1 MLVKPT
7 IAKIRACFKEDEYKN
22 LFEYMGFDAES
33 TDEELEDLADQLGN
47 INYGGCESG
56 SCLSLIYHTED
67 IVPFYEANRDAID
80 DLIYEV
86 YCCFGLKK
94 FMSMLELDEEDLIKH
109 NEIAVDKYTWYYV
122 NYLVRA
128 MFE

>member
-1 MLVKPT
+1 MLIKPT
-7 IAKIRACFKEDEYKN
+7 IAKIRECFKEDEYKN

-47 INYGGCESG
+47 INYDGCESG
-56 SCLSLIYHTED
+56 SCSALIYHNED
-67 IVPFYEANRDAID
+67 IVPFYEDNRDAID
-80 DLIYEV
+80 DLIYDV
-86 YCCFGLKK
+86 YCTFGLKK
-94 FMSMLELDEEDLIKH
+94 FMKMLELDEEDIIKH

-122 NYLVRA
+122 NYLVRV

>member
-56 SCLSLIYHTED
+56 SCTALIYHNED

-94 FMSMLELDEEDLIKH
+94 FMSMLELDEEDIIKH
-109 NEIAVDKYTWYYV
+109 NEIVVDKYTWYYV

-128 MFE
+128 MFK

>member
-7 IAKIRACFKEDEYKN
+7 IAKIRSCFKEDEYKN

-56 SCLSLIYHTED
+56 SCTALIYHAED
-67 IVPFYEANRDAID
+67 IVPFYKANRDAID

>member
-56 SCLSLIYHTED
+56 SCTALIYHNED
-67 IVPFYEANRDAID
+67 VVPFYEANRDAID

-94 FMSMLELDEEDLIKH
+94 FMKMYELDEEDIIKH
-109 NEIAVDKYTWYYV
+109 NENAVDHYVWYYV

>member
-7 IAKIRACFKEDEYKN
+7 IAKIRAYFKEYEYKN

-56 SCLSLIYHTED
+56 SCTALIYHAED

-86 YCCFGLKK
+86 YCTFGLNK
-94 FMSMLELDEEDLIKH
+94 FMKMLELDEEDIIKH

-122 NYLVRA
+122 NYLVRV

>member
-7 IAKIRACFKEDEYKN
+7 IAKIRAYFKEYEYKN

-56 SCLSLIYHTED
+56 SCTALIYHNED
-67 IVPFYEANRDAID
+67 IVPFYEDNRDAID

-94 FMSMLELDEEDLIKH
+94 FMSMLELDEEDIIKH
-109 NEIAVDKYTWYYV
+109 NENAVDKYTWYYV
-122 NYLVRA
+122 NYLVRV

>member
-7 IAKIRACFKEDEYKN
+7 IAKIRKCFKEDEYKT

-33 TDEELEDLADQLGN
+33 ADEELEDLADQLGN

-56 SCLSLIYHTED
+56 SCTALIYHNED
-67 IVPFYEANRDAID
+67 IVPFYEANRDVID

-94 FMSMLELDEEDLIKH
+94 FMSMLELDEEDIIKH

>member
-56 SCLSLIYHTED
+56 SCTALIYHAED

>member
-1 MLVKPT
+1 MLTKPT
-7 IAKIRACFKEDEYKN
+7 IAKIRECFKEDEYRT
-22 LFEYMGFDAES
+22 LFEYMGFEADQ

-56 SCLSLIYHTED
+56 SCLSLIYHNED
-67 IVPFYEANRDAID
+67 IVPFYEQNRDAID
-80 DLIYEV
+80 DLIYDV
-86 YCCFGLKK
+86 YCEFGLNK
-94 FMSMLELDEEDLIKH
+94 FMQMLELDEEDIIKH

>member
-7 IAKIRACFKEDEYKN
+7 IAKIRECFKEYEYKN

-33 TDEELEDLADQLGN
+33 TDEELEDLADQLSN

-56 SCLSLIYHTED
+56 SCTALIYHNED
-67 IVPFYEANRDAID
+67 IVPFYEDNRDAID

-86 YCCFGLKK
+86 YCTFGLNK
-94 FMSMLELDEEDLIKH
+94 FMKMLELDEEDIIKH

>member
-7 IAKIRACFKEDEYKN
+7 IAKICACFKEDEYKN

-56 SCLSLIYHTED
+56 SCTALIYHAED

>member
-7 IAKIRACFKEDEYKN
+7 IAKIREYFKEDEYKN
-22 LFEYMGFDAES
+22 LFEYMGFEADQ
-33 TDEELEDLADQLGN
+33 TDEELEDLADKLGN

-56 SCLSLIYHTED
+56 SCLSLIYHNED
-67 IVPFYEANRDAID
+67 IVPFYEENRDAID
-80 DLIYEV
+80 DLVYDV
-86 YCCFGLKK
+86 YCTFGLNK
-94 FMSMLELDEEDLIKH
+94 FMKMLELDEEDIIKH

>member
-67 IVPFYEANRDAID
+67 IVPFYEQNRDVID
-80 DLIYEV
+80 GLAYDV
-86 YCCFGLKK
+86 YSNFGLKK
-94 FMSMLELDEEDLIKH
+94 FMKMLELDEEDIIKH

>member
-7 IAKIRACFKEDEYKN
+7 IAKIRKCFKEDEYRN
-22 LFEYMGFDAES
+22 LFEYMGFDAEC

-47 INYGGCESG
+47 TNYGGCESG
-56 SCLSLIYHTED
+56 SCLSLIYHNED
-67 IVPFYEANRDAID
+67 IVPFYEENRDAID
-80 DLIYEV
+80 DLVYDV
-86 YCCFGLKK
+86 YCTFGLNK
-94 FMSMLELDEEDLIKH
+94 FMKMLELDEEDIIKH

>member
-7 IAKIRACFKEDEYKN
+7 ITTIRKCFKEDEYRN
-22 LFEYMGFDAES
+22 LFEYMGFDAEC

-47 INYGGCESG
+47 INGGCESG
-56 SCLSLIYHTED
+56 SCLSLVYHNED
-67 IVPFYEANRDAID
+67 IVPFYEQNRDAID
-80 DLIYEV
+80 DLVYDV
-86 YCCFGLKK
+86 YCTFGLNK
-94 FMSMLELDEEDLIKH
+94 FMKMLELDEEDIIKH

>member
-22 LFEYMGFDAES
+22 LFEYMGFDGES

-56 SCLSLIYHTED
+56 SCTALIYHAED

>member
-7 IAKIRACFKEDEYKN
+7 IAKIRSCFKEDEYKN

-56 SCLSLIYHTED
+56 SCTALIYHAED

-94 FMSMLELDEEDLIKH
+94 FMSMLELDEEDIIKR
-109 NEIAVDKYTWYYV
+109 NEIAIDKYTWYYV

>member
-56 SCLSLIYHTED
+56 SCTALIYHAED
-67 IVPFYEANRDAID
+67 IVPFYEANRNAID
-80 DLIYEV
+80 DLIYDV

>member
-7 IAKIRACFKEDEYKN
+7 IAKIRAYFKEYEYKN

-56 SCLSLIYHTED
+56 SCTALIYHNED

-94 FMSMLELDEEDLIKH
+94 FMSMLELDEEDIIKH
-109 NEIAVDKYTWYYV
+109 NENAVDKYTWYYV
-122 NYLVRA
+122 NYLVRV

>member
-33 TDEELEDLADQLGN
+33 TDEELEDLTDQLGN

-56 SCLSLIYHTED
+56 SCTALIYHAED

>member
-7 IAKIRACFKEDEYKN
+7 IAKIRECFKEDEYKN
-22 LFEYMGFDAES
+22 LFEYMGFDAEC
-33 TDEELEDLADQLGN
+33 TDEELEDLADQLSN

-56 SCLSLIYHTED
+56 SCTALIYHNED
-67 IVPFYEANRDAID
+67 IVPFYEDNRDAID

-86 YCCFGLKK
+86 YCTFGLNK
-94 FMSMLELDEEDLIKH
+94 FMKMLELDEEDIIKH
-109 NEIAVDKYTWYYV
+109 NENAVDKYTWYYV
-122 NYLVRA
+122 NYLVRV